1 MLYERGAGGRFTSS
15 SMPIPGGWGSVAI
28 ARLTADPR
36 AAIITANADAG
47 SITIWFRQ

>member
-15 SMPIPGGWGSVAI
+15 SMPIRGGWGSVAI

-47 SITIWFRQ
+47 SITICFRP